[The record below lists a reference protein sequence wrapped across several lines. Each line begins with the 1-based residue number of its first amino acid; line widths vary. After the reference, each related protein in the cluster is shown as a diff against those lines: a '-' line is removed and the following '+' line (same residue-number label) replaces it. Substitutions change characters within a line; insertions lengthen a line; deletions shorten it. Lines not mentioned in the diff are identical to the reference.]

1 MKDKRVR
8 LLRCLET
15 VEMPKREAW
24 LKARTAYIGEL
35 AAEGKDD
42 HQIAAAVD
50 LDDLQQVRLLVMA
63 AQERAHGRA

>member
-35 AAEGKDD
+35 AAEGRTTIRSPPRWISMISSKCDSS
-42 HQIAAAVD
+42 
-50 LDDLQQVRLLVMA
+50 
-63 AQERAHGRA
+63 